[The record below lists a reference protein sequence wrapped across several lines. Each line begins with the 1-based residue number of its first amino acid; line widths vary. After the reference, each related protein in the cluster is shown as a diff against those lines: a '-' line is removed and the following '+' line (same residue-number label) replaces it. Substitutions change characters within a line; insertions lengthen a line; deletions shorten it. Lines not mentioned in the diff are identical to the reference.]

1 MRNDVPRDVAG
12 ARALAKRV
20 LGFATGADQAQV
32 SVDFSDDAYARFA
45 RNYVVQNLTTSRGE
59 VRVTLVKDKHL
70 ATVATSDLSEGS
82 LRKAI
87 ADARDIA
94 ARVPV
99 NREFVSLALPAAI
112 PAPVRSVY
120 AVTSDATPDARIDKL
135 LPVFARMERSR
146 LSSSGFTTT
155 QTSARAVVNSL
166 GVDATHV
173 ETYGG
178 LEIKAIAS
186 NTSGFAEFFSRDYA
200 AVDAAER
207 AERAA
212 SKATVSSEPH
222 DFPPGTYTV
231 LLEPPAFV
239 DCLNNVLEGMNVGSV
254 LEEKNS
260 WLIDRL
266 DRQVLSP
273 NFTLRDDWSH
283 PLLANAPFASDGT
296 PTQKIT
302 LVEAG
307 VPKRYV
313 SSTYLANKLR
323 VPNTGHDGY
332 PINAVVTPG
341 TKSREELIASI
352 ERGILIS
359 RTWYTRMV
367 DPRECTITGLTR
379 DGVFL
384 IENGKLTKTLK
395 NFRFFTSMMTAL
407 ADVELGKTLYLAE
420 SADTPTTLAVPD
432 AKIAKFTLSA
442 QTSFA

>member
-1 MRNDVPRDVAG
+1 MRSDAPRDADE

-20 LGFATGADQAQV
+20 MGLARGADQVQV
-32 SVDFSDDAYARFA
+32 SVDFRDQAYARFA
-45 RNYVVQNLTTSRGE
+45 RNYVVQNLTTSRGD
-59 VRVTLVKDKHL
+59 VRVTLVKGKHL
-70 ATVATSDLSEGS
+70 ATVTTSDLSEAS
-82 LRKAI
+82 LRKAV

-99 NREFVSLALPAAI
+99 NREFVSLAVPGAI
-112 PAPVRSVY
+112 G
-120 AVTSDATPDARIDKL
+120 AVTGSAYAATRDASPDARIDKL

-146 LSSSGFTTT
+146 LASSGFTTT
-155 QTSARAVVNSL
+155 QTGARAVVNSL
-166 GVDATHV
+166 GVDATHT
-173 ETYGG
+173 ETYAG
-178 LEIKAIAS
+178 LEIKAIGRK
-186 NTSGFAEFFSRDYA
+186 TSGFAEFFSRDYA

-212 SKATVSSEPH
+212 SKATISNEPL

-239 DCLNNVLEGMNVGSV
+239 DCLNSLLAGMNVGSV
-254 LEEKNS
+254 LEEKTS
-260 WLIDRL
+260 WLIGRL
-266 DRQVLSP
+266 DKPVFSP

-296 PTQKIT
+296 PTQKLT
-302 LVEAG
+302 LVERG
-307 VPKRYV
+307 IPRRYV
-313 SSTYLANKLR
+313 SSTYLANKLH
-323 VPNTGHDGY
+323 VANTGHDGY
-332 PINAVVTPG
+332 PINAIVAPG
-341 TKSREELIASI
+341 TKSREQLIAGI

-359 RTWYTRMV
+359 RTWYTRQV

-395 NFRFFTSMMTAL
+395 NFRFFTSMIAAL
-407 ADVELGKTLYLAE
+407 ADIEVGNTLYLAE